1 MTTKPKAKK
10 FRIKRSAQPAAT
22 EGAPAPTAPAPASNL
37 AEDLSPEVNAQF
49 TPAEEAQPDAPE
61 APPEPEM
68 PQVAA
73 VSETKPAPADSDRAA
88 RRQARLNRSAERRAK
103 LTSVSD
109 TPDNDPMPTSTEEDM
124 GGLAAAMETPGET
137 PAAPQAAAKP
147 RSTTAPPSSIPPPAA
162 AALPPEQEI
171 AQIRQEGLTGRQLRM
186 ARRLAQKHGMAATS
200 DYDAVR
206 LLRSQGLDPFRR
218 SNMLDMAA
226 PDAPVAATTGKVQ
239 LPQTQPAGTQNLPSM
254 ETASPTERR
263 VREIGDIQKDIARRR
278 RRKSLLMISRLAAF
292 VMLPTILAGWYY
304 YNIATPMYATKSEF
318 LIIQSEATGVGAGL
332 FSGTPLEGNKD
343 SISTQSYLQSKTA
356 MLRLEDDV
364 GFKAVFADPS
374 IDPLQRLEENPTNEE
389 AYKIYQKYVKI
400 GYDPTEGVIRMEVI
414 AADPQV
420 SAAFSESLLKYA
432 EDRVNELSKQKR
444 EDGMRDALTGFETAQ
459 KNRRD
464 SQEALIRLQIENGV
478 DPEAEIVAI
487 RAQITTYEGL
497 LIEKELALSALLDNP
512 RPNKAKV
519 DGARSDVR
527 RLKEQL
533 AKLNVKMNSATEG
546 DNSLAKQAV
555 TMQLAK
561 ADLAAADM
569 VLQSAQTAM
578 EQARTVPNR
587 QVRYL
592 TVAVQPVA
600 PQEPT
605 YPRRFENTILAFL
618 IFAGIYL
625 MLSLTASILREQ
637 VTS

>member
-400 GYDPTEGVIRMEVI
+400 GYDPTEGVIRMEVSAPDPEISAQFSRALI
-414 AADPQV
+414 A
-420 SAAFSESLLKYA
+420 YA
-432 EDRVNELSKQKR
+432 EETVDGQSQRKR
-444 EDGMRDALTGFETAQ
+444 EDQVKDSRRSLDEAKADRREAQLALV
-459 KNRRD
+459 KL
-464 SQEALIRLQIENGV
+464 QENSVL
-478 DPEAEIVAI
+478 DPEGLIASL
-487 RAQITTYEGL
+487 RQQISTYE
-497 LIEKELALSALLDNP
+497 IELQEKQLFLTALLDNP
-512 RPNKAKV
+512 RPNQARV
-519 DGARSDVR
+519 DGAKGDIR
-527 RLKEQL
+527 RLQDVLTALRERMG
-533 AKLNVKMNSATEG
+533 AAREG
-546 DNSLAKQAV
+546 ENSLASQTSAI
-555 TMQLAK
+555 QIAQ
-561 ADLAAADM
+561 ADLATADLIM
-569 VLQSAQTAM
+569 QSALQTLKQTELEAS
-578 EQARTVPNR
+578 R

-592 TVAVQPVA
+592 TTSVA
-600 PQEPT
+600 PVVSQDPS
-605 YPRRFENTILAFL
+605 YPRSFENTVLALL
-618 IFAGIYL
+618 IFSGIYL
-625 MLSLTASILREQ
+625 MISLTASILREQ
-637 VTS
+637 VSG